1 MKSFLYFIII
11 VAAILCAIPLVPL
24 GTAVNALQL
33 KRAGLEVEHIEGNL
47 WEGQMYGVK
56 LGPIDLGD
64 VQSKMSLEDLKSGRV
79 RLDLTGSEETTA
91 QLKGGFSF
99 GWGGVGIDRFN
110 LALPVMAGPP
120 PIGGVTLI
128 LDDLTAKFPRGEC
141 ADGRGEIRAYL
152 NGALPTVGLPNEMS
166 GPALC
171 REGNLA
177 FDLASRDGNAI
188 EEVTILGVN
197 KYKISLFIRPQN
209 PRVTEVLQAK
219 GFRPYLDGYRY
230 TEERTLGGGVT
241 PVLGDGAA
249 GGSETETPTF

>member
-1 MKSFLYFIII
+1 MKSIVYFIII
-11 VAAILCAIPLVPL
+11 VAAVACAIPLIPL
-24 GTAVNALQL
+24 HTAIDMLQL
-33 KRAGLEVEHIEGNL
+33 RRAGLEATMVEGNL
-47 WEGQMYGVK
+47 WEGRMYEVK
-56 LGPIDLGD
+56 LGPIELGD
-64 VQSKMSLEDLKSGRV
+64 VQTKMSLDDIKSGRV

-99 GWGGVGIDRFN
+99 GWGGIGIDRFN

-128 LDDLTAKFPRGEC
+128 LDDLTVKFPRGEC

-152 NGALPTVGLPNEMS
+152 NGALPMVGLPNEMS

-188 EEVTILGVN
+188 EELTILGMN
-197 KYKISLFIRPQN
+197 KYKISLFIRPMN
-209 PRVTEVLQAK
+209 ERVREALLAK

-230 TEERTLGGGVT
+230 SEERTLGGAVT
-241 PVLGDGAA
+241 SLGAGAE
-249 GGSETETPTF
+249 GGSESETATF

>member
-1 MKSFLYFIII
+1 MKSILYFIII

-24 GTAVNALQL
+24 ATAVNALQL
-33 KRAGLEVEHIEGNL
+33 KRVGFEAEHIEGNL
-47 WEGQMYGVK
+47 WEGQMYTVK
-56 LGPIDLGD
+56 LGPIELGD
-64 VQSKMSLEDLKSGRV
+64 VSSKMSLEDIKSGRV
-79 RLDLTGSEETTA
+79 RLDLTGSEDTTA

-99 GWGGVGIDRFN
+99 GWGGLGINKFN

-128 LDDLTAKFPRGEC
+128 VDDLTVMFSRGEC
-141 ADGRGEIRAYL
+141 ADGRGEVRAYL
-152 NGALPTVGLPNEMS
+152 NDALPMVGLPNEMS

-188 EEVTILGVN
+188 EELTILGIN
-197 KYKISLFIRPQN
+197 KYRISLFIRPMN
-209 PRVTEVLQAK
+209 ERVAEALRAK

-230 TEERTLGGGVT
+230 SEERTLGGGVT
-241 PVLGDGAA
+241 AVLGPDGM
-249 GGSETETPTF
+249 GGSDGETPTF

>member
-1 MKSFLYFIII
+1 MKSFVYFVII
-11 VAAILCAIPLVPL
+11 VAALLCAIPLVPL
-24 GTAVNALQL
+24 ATAVNALQL
-33 KRAGLEVEHIEGNL
+33 KRAGFEAEHIEGNL
-47 WEGQMYGVK
+47 WEGQMYTVK
-56 LGPIDLGD
+56 LGPIELGD
-64 VQSKMSLEDLKSGRV
+64 VKSKMSLDDITSGRV

-99 GWGGVGIDRFN
+99 GWGGLGIDRFN

-128 LDDLTAKFPRGEC
+128 LDDLTAMFPRGEC
-141 ADGRGEIRAYL
+141 KNGRGEIRAYL
-152 NGALPTVGLPNEMS
+152 NGALPMVGLPSEMS

-188 EEVTILGVN
+188 EELTILGMN
-197 KYKISLFIRPQN
+197 KYKISLFIRPMN
-209 PRVTEVLQAK
+209 ERVTEALLAK

-230 TEERTLGGGVT
+230 SEERTLGGGVT
-241 PVLGDGAA
+241 PVPGDETGGGAEA
-249 GGSETETPTF
+249 GSTTF